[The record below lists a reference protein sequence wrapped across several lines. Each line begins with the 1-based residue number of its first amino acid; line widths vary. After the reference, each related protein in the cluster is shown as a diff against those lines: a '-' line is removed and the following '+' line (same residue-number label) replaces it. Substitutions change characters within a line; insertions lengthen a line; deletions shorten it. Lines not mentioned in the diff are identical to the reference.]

1 MDWDECVVPTE
12 TFYIDI
18 TNKDGIIGENLVEF
32 TIQGC
37 DNADPDSEECIH
49 TQDAT
54 MIAPIGGQVV
64 YVASHLHSSVLDS
77 ILWGEDGRIICHP
90 SPIYYHGHGTT
101 KDGDENNKDAIAIM
115 PCYPRMGSPGGK
127 ITQGEQLHYQVKYS
141 KIDGPHTGVMGLMTL
156 NIATNG
162 ASTII

>member
-1 MDWDECVVPTE
+1 VDWDECVVPTE

-18 TNKDGIIGENLVEF
+18 TNKDGITGENLVEF
-32 TIQGC
+32 TVQGC
-37 DNADPDSEECIH
+37 DNALDPNSEECIH

-90 SPIYYHGHGTT
+90 SPIYYGH
-101 KDGDENNKDAIAIM
+101 ENNKDAIAIM
-115 PCYPRMGSPGGK
+115 PCYPSMGSPGGK

-141 KIDGPHTGVMGLMTL
+141 KIGGPHTGVMGLMTL
-156 NIATNG
+156 NIATKG
-162 ASTII
+162 ASTTI